1 MAFENG
7 LIDLRSDTV
16 TVPTPEMRRAMA
28 AAEVGDDVYR
38 DDPTVNR
45 LEARAAELTGKAAT
59 LFVPSGT
66 MGNLLALMVHC
77 AGHRGVEVV
86 VGDKSHIYL
95 NEVGGL
101 AALVGAQAAAVP
113 NQADGSLAIAAIEA
127 MIRDADVH
135 HPRTRLICLEN
146 TQNIC
151 GGVVVPLEAM
161 AATRALA
168 DRNGLKVHLDGA
180 RLFNAAVAL
189 GQPATVLTQH
199 VDSVM
204 FCLSKGLGAPVG
216 SMLCGDAELIDE
228 ARRYRKMVGGGMRQA
243 GVIAAAGL
251 VSLDTMIERLEDD
264 HANARR
270 LAAGLADLPGLVV
283 ENPAPET
290 NMVYLALDPSR
301 RITGP
306 QVAEALKGDGIVLDP
321 GPYGFRLVTHAWVSQ
336 EDVDWVI
343 DKFAAVLAGV
353 RRRKGRVC
361 EG

>member
-1 MAFENG
+1 MPFDNG

-28 AAEVGDDVYR
+28 SADVGDDVYG

-45 LEARAAELTGKAAT
+45 LEERAAALTGKAAA

-77 AGHRGVEVV
+77 AGHRGVEVI

-101 AALVGAQAAAVP
+101 AGLVGAQAAVVP
-113 NQADGSLAIAAIEA
+113 NQADGSLDLAQVSDT
-127 MIRDADVH
+127 IRDADIH

-161 AATRALA
+161 RATRELA
-168 DRNGLKVHLDGA
+168 RARGLAVHLDGA

-189 GQPATVLTQH
+189 GRPATDITGH

-216 SMLCGDAELIDE
+216 SMLCGDTDLIAE

-243 GVIAAAGL
+243 GVIAAAG
-251 VSLDTMIERLEDD
+251 VVALDTMIERLEDD
-264 HANARR
+264 HVNARQ
-270 LAAGLADLPGLVV
+270 LAAGLADLPGLTL
-283 ENPAPET
+283 ENPDPQT
-290 NMVYLALDPSR
+290 NMVYLRLDPAR
-301 RITGP
+301 GITGP
-306 QVAEALKGDGIVLDP
+306 ALAEAVRSDGIVLDP
-321 GPYGFRLVTHAWVSQ
+321 GPYGFRLVTHAWVTS
-336 EDVDWVI
+336 EDVDTVV
-343 DKFAAVLAGV
+343 DAFSTVLAN